1 MVGTIRNLRV
11 SASWIAVGAQVESG
25 FAHAVIV
32 HVSPQHGQQLVEIR
46 NVPSVVEAR
55 RRRDAQ

>member
-11 SASWIAVGAQVESG
+11 SASWIAIGAQVESG
-25 FAHAVIV
+25 FAHAVVV
-32 HVSPQHGQQLVEIR
+32 HVPPQHRQELVEIR
-46 NVPSVVEAR
+46 NMPNVVEAR